1 MSALLAIEDLWKSF
15 TPSGKEGRRTGV
27 GSAARGITFSVEQ
40 GEVFGLIGPDGAG
53 KTTLMRML
61 ATLLLPNGGRGRLAD
76 WDLVTDYRKIRP
88 HLGYMPGVFSLYQ
101 DLSVE
106 ENIRFF
112 ATLFNS
118 RLRKNF
124 HLISDVYAPLAPYR
138 KRMASALSGG
148 MKQKLALCCAL
159 IHRPMLLLLDEPTTG
174 VDPVSRGELW
184 QSLKGLAKQGVTIVV
199 STAYMDEASMC
210 DRIAFMREG
219 DLLLIDTPSGVIS
232 RYREPLYSVVA
243 QDKRG
248 SLQALRAMPFVT
260 RCVAFGDTHH
270 VNLKPGTPVTL
281 LREALA
287 KAGYTEALVTTIN
300 PSVEDCF
307 MAFAEV

>member
-1 MSALLAIEDLWKSF
+1 MSALLEIEDLWKSF
-15 TPSGKEGRRTGV
+15 TPPRKGGRRTGV
-27 GSAARGITFSVEQ
+27 GTAERGISFSVSR
-40 GEVFGLIGPDGAG
+40 GEIFGLIGPDGAG
-53 KTTLMRML
+53 KTTLIRML
-61 ATLLLPNGGRGRLAD
+61 ATLLLPNGGCGRLAG
-76 WDLVTDYRKIRP
+76 WDLVSDYRKIRP

-112 ATLFNS
+112 ATLFDS
-118 RLRKNF
+118 RIRKNF

-138 KRMASALSGG
+138 KRMAGALSGG
-148 MKQKLALCCAL
+148 MKQKLALCCVL

-184 QSLKGLAKQGVTIVV
+184 QALKGLARQGVTIVV

-210 DRIAFMREG
+210 DRIAFMRGG
-219 DLLLIDTPSGVIS
+219 DLLLIDTPQGVIG
-232 RYREPLYSVVA
+232 RYREPLYSVSA
-243 QDKRG
+243 SDRRG
-248 SLQALRAMPFVT
+248 SLLALRQMPFVT
-260 RCVAFGDTHH
+260 RSVAFGDTHH
-270 VNLKPGTPVTL
+270 VNLQPGTPVAL
-281 LREALA
+281 LIRELA
-287 KAGYTEALVTTIN
+287 KLGYAEAQVETIK